1 MHRRLPVYLL
11 LDCSESMAGGPLD
24 AVAAGVYTM
33 ISALSKNP
41 YAIET
46 VHLSV
51 ITFDAKARVVVP
63 LTEVPLV
70 KPPVL
75 SIRPG
80 TCLGA
85 ALDLTRQRIESEVAK
100 TTSESKGDYKPQIFI
115 LTDGQHTDDWRGPAS
130 RLRSVRPHLATI
142 YAIGCGD
149 DVDFETLAKIA
160 DVCIHNKS
168 MSTDSLG
175 KLFVWLS
182 ASVQSQ
188 SVSPDK
194 PWSLDKPAVPL
205 EKGMELV
212 DVSKP
217 PKFGGESKVLYFHV
231 TCRKTKNRYMMRYR
245 YSPENRLYFCQ
256 DAVKLPEDFFSDGA
270 MKTPPI
276 DSDLLAG
283 GVDCPYCGGEGR
295 GKCGFCGHLFCLDL
309 HERIPELTCPVCETT
324 LTVSDGGAFS
334 VDGSQG

>member
-1 MHRRLPVYLL
+1 MPRRLPVYIL

-24 AVAAGVYTM
+24 AVEAGVYTM
-33 ISALSKNP
+33 ISALNKNP

-51 ITFDAKARVVVP
+51 ITFDAKARVEVP
-63 LTEVPLV
+63 LTEVTLV
-70 KPPVL
+70 KPPTL
-75 SIRPG
+75 SLRPG

-85 ALDLTRQRIESEVAK
+85 ALDLARERISSEVAK
-100 TTSESKGDYKPQIFI
+100 TTAEAKGDYKPQIFI
-115 LTDGQHTDDWRGPAS
+115 LTDGQPTDEWRGPAA

-149 DVDFETLAKIA
+149 DVDFETLAQIA

-168 MSTDSLG
+168 LSTESLG

-188 SVSPDK
+188 SVAPDK
-194 PWSLDKPAVPL
+194 PVTLEKVPL
-205 EKGMELV
+205 GDGMELV
-212 DVSKP
+212 DPQRP
-217 PKFGGESKVLYFHV
+217 PKFGGESKILYFHV
-231 TCRKTKNRYMMRYR
+231 TCRKTRKPYMMRYR
-245 YSPENRLYFCQ
+245 YSAANRVYFCQ
-256 DAVKLPEDFFSDGA
+256 DAVKLPDDFFSDGA
-270 MKTPPI
+270 MKTPPV

-283 GVDCPYCGGEGR
+283 GVDCPYCGGDGW

-309 HERIPELTCPVCETT
+309 GERLNQLTCPVCETT
-324 LTVSDGGAFS
+324 LTLSESDSSFS